1 MKRHLLIALLGTM
14 VASCSDA
21 TSPTTEREMD
31 SLGLI
36 MTRQRWRAHN
46 FHNYQFTL
54 GYDCFCVANH
64 ALSVL
69 VLRDTIYSVTD
80 VTTGQAISRTRGMT
94 IEDLFEVIERGLEN
108 DVPVEAS
115 FDPELGYPR
124 TIAYNRPGMA
134 YDAGASYGAQ
144 DLRTGI
150 FLVATP

>member
-1 MKRHLLIALLGTM
+1 MKRHLLIALLGAM

-46 FHNYQFTL
+46 MHDYEFTL
-54 GYDCFCVANH
+54 GYDCFCVASRG
-64 ALSVL
+64 LSVR

-80 VTTGQAISRTRGMT
+80 LTTGQAVPRTRGMT
-94 IEDLFEVIERGLEN
+94 IEDLFDVIATGLKS

-115 FDPELGYPR
+115 FDADLGYPR
-124 TIAYNRPGMA
+124 SIVYNRPGMA
-134 YDAGASYGAQ
+134 YDAGGSYGAR
-144 DLRTGI
+144 DLH
-150 FLVATP
+150 PSSS